1 MRLMSKS
8 VRVVIHLDKKCNVSS
23 SIWMTLIQHH
33 SQRRSDRAPIPN
45 LEWLPAPLAPSGPAT
60 MVQRG
65 PFSALAAD
73 VKALSA
79 DIQKV

>member
-1 MRLMSKS
+1 
-8 VRVVIHLDKKCNVSS
+8 
-23 SIWMTLIQHH
+23 
-33 SQRRSDRAPIPN
+33 
-45 LEWLPAPLAPSGPAT
+45 